1 MGAGKI
7 ETPGMQRIFEGISRN
22 MVAQTG
28 PVRKEFLKQGLEALR
43 TGGVKAKIPLI
54 QQAVSQTR
62 GATSQALSQT
72 AEQLAARNIGGPF
85 AGRTLAG
92 IRMGGEQQAA
102 AIPTQVAEQMIS
114 GVIPFS
120 QQQAS
125 LGLGGITLGAQ
136 MRQAADVFNA
146 QQFVRSVP
154 FMQTGQQGIIGGIC
168 LHPDTPIET
177 PEGPRL
183 VRDIVVGDTITSV
196 DAEGQKIPA
205 MVVGTSA
212 IEVPRTH
219 HMVALNGTILVSP
232 QHPMPDGSPAYSDP
246 RAVWVGRGHT
256 RETRD
261 LLVDSPTGYYIA
273 GGVVLGSTLDERHRR
288 SLRDHVAA

>member
-1 MGAGKI
+1 MGAGKV
-7 ETPGMQRIFEGISRN
+7 ETPGMQRIFEDISRG
-22 MVAQTG
+22 MVKQTA
-28 PVRKEFLKQGLEALR
+28 PVRKEFLRQGLEALR

-62 GATSQALSQT
+62 GATSQALAQT

-85 AGRTLAG
+85 ASRTLAG

-102 AIPTQVAEQMIS
+102 AIPTQVAEQLIS
-114 GVIPFS
+114 GVVPFA
-120 QQQAS
+120 QNQAS

-177 PEGPRL
+177 PDGPRL
-183 VRDIVVGDTITSV
+183 VRDIVVGDTVTSL

-212 IEVPRTH
+212 LEVPLGH
-219 HMVALNGTILVSP
+219 HMVLLDGKVLISP
-232 QHPMPDGSPAYSDP
+232 RHPMPDGSPAYKDS
-246 RAVWVGRGHT
+246 RSQWAGYGHT
-256 RETRD
+256 PETRD
-261 LLVDSPTGYYIA
+261 ILVDSPTGLYIA
-273 GGVVLGSTLDERHRR
+273 GGIVLGSTLDERHRR
-288 SLRDHVAA
+288 AA